1 MKILSLKRRRQL
13 VLVQKMRMQIRLMGT
28 LLNPTRE
35 DVNARSP
42 HNQASYITCCV
53 SCFHINLNMKPNNH
67 DLFAIVQGEILL
79 KQLASSLL
87 WCMNCGSKLGFTS
100 FQFIDHSCILII
112 NYDWLSFA
120 IIGYHWLSLI
130 YQSIDQRSWTI

>member
-1 MKILSLKRRRQL
+1 
-13 VLVQKMRMQIRLMGT
+13 MGT

-79 KQLASSLL
+79 KQYVYSLSYFEFK
-87 WCMNCGSKLGFTS
+87 CEARDVAVRTNQVVVYVS
-100 FQFIDHSCILII
+100 
-112 NYDWLSFA
+112 
-120 IIGYHWLSLI
+120 IGI
-130 YQSIDQRSWTI
+130 F